1 MKKEYY
7 NPNQTNQPDKT
18 KMYCKVCKSAGK
30 PESVCK
36 THNVRN
42 DKGVVVCS
50 TLMSQ
55 SCKYCKEKG
64 HTPKYCTKLQ
74 KKQQTQQKQQQAQ
87 ENSYQQRAREI
98 CSSPSPPPVR
108 RDIKPPV
115 SYKGDVIPYDPTP
128 IDEKPNYC
136 MPPPFH
142 KGNSMGKSWANAVM
156 SSTLPLKRKRS
167 DSPPSPLSSSPTP
180 PPPEKK
186 TIWTSWETSWE
197 TSWGDM
203 DID

>member
-1 MKKEYY
+1 MKKEYD
-7 NPNQTNQPDKT
+7 NPNQINKPAKP

-30 PESVCK
+30 PESVSK

-74 KKQQTQQKQQQAQ
+74 KKQQTQQKQQHAQ

-142 KGNSMGKSWANAVM
+142 KGNSMGKSWANVVM
-156 SSTLPLKRKRS
+156 STPLILTLKTG
-167 DSPPSPLSSSPTP
+167 PPP

-186 TIWTSWETSWE
+186 TIWTSWETSW
-197 TSWGDM
+197 GDM